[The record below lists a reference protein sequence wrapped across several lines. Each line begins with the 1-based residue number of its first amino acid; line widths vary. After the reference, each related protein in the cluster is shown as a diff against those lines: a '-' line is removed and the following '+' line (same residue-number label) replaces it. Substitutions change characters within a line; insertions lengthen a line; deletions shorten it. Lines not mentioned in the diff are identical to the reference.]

1 MLKTLKISNKKISIE
16 NIEILTYLKKFNN
29 IKFNELEI
37 YIIPEIYF
45 CGSAGRLT
53 IYLKNGSIYKM
64 LFSVIN
70 AHNVFG
76 ISPDFDAYNTFYR
89 EMCENYR
96 QQDEN
101 TFYNKKFIFKLVK
114 TDNNFFVTIGGR
126 NYEADEI

>member
-1 MLKTLKISNKKISIE
+1 MLRTLKISNKKISIE
-16 NIEILTYLKKFNN
+16 NMEILTYLKKFNN

-45 CGSAGRLT
+45 CGAAGRLVV
-53 IYLKNGSIYKM
+53 YLQKGKIIKL
-64 LFSVIN
+64 LFTVIN
-70 AHNVFG
+70 AHNVFS

-101 TFYNKKFIFKLVK
+101 TFYNKKFVFKLLK
-114 TDNNFFVTIGGR
+114 TNNNFVVTIGGR

>member
-1 MLKTLKISNKKISIE
+1 M
-16 NIEILTYLKKFNN
+16 YLKKFNN

-76 ISPDFDAYNTFYR
+76 ISPDFDAYSTFLA
-89 EMCENYR
+89 EMKENYR
-96 QQDEN
+96 QQAEDL
-101 TFYNKKFIFKLVK
+101 FYNKKFIFKLVK
-114 TDNNFFVTIGGR
+114 TNNNFFVTIRGR
-126 NYEADEI
+126 NYAIDEI